1 MKVRK
6 NVTLK
11 WLAIFPLMIIT
22 VLFAASCGTN
32 SKTDQ
37 AQASGTKLPPGASDQ
52 AQADTSNNGGS
63 QSQGAGQGQ
72 STQNGSTGSTN
83 SPQTATTT
91 STTQK
96 TASLAGV
103 NFTVTSAIRDNNN
116 KVVTTGNQRQIS
128 GDYLRVELSIEN
140 ASSALVDL
148 TNYSFRLWNPAIDAS
163 LYYDYYGTT
172 GTYGLY
178 VSSNM
183 ISATLLDYSTLQA
196 VTYKLKMGEK
206 VEQLFLFFDLHPQSA
221 AQNPGFTKDSSNL
234 VFYDTTTD
242 TKVEINL
249 AGFPD
254 Q

>member
-6 NVTLK
+6 NVTPK
-11 WLAIFPLMIIT
+11 WLAIFLLMIIT

-37 AQASGTKLPPGASDQ
+37 AQASGTKLPPGAGDQ
-52 AQADTSNNGGS
+52 AQTDTSNNGGS
-63 QSQGAGQGQ
+63 QSQ

-83 SPQTATTT
+83 SPQAATTT

-221 AQNPGFTKDSSNL
+221 AQNPGFTKDGSNL